1 MGNATTSIN
10 GESKI
15 NQIRPNVACVMIF
28 AVQKKVMDFF
38 FLDSEAVNKIS
49 YKDNLYIMD
58 DINGSIG
65 RKRTQRDYNYD

>member
-10 GESKI
+10 GEGKI
-15 NQIRPNVACVMIF
+15 NQIRPHVACVMIS
-28 AVQKKVMDFF
+28 AVQKKVMDF